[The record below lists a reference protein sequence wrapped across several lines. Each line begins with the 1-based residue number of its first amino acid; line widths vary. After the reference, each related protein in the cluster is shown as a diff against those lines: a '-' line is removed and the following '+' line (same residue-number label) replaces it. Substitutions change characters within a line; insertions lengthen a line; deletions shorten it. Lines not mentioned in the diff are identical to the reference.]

1 VQREQL
7 AQGTD
12 RFIQA
17 MNAQTTPSEAPIV
30 DAESADAA
38 EVETSATLE
47 FLLRRMR
54 HKSDFPALSDSVG
67 RIQAISASENESLG
81 SLANEILKD
90 VALTNKLLR
99 VVNTAHYRA
108 AGGGTIS
115 TVSRAIALIGFAGIR
130 NIALSLMLVERMQD
144 KQHAQQ
150 LKEEFLRALMAGM
163 LASELCPAARENEE
177 AFIGS
182 LLRNLGRLLTEFYLP
197 DEATQIRKLVRPSR
211 ATSSALADKP
221 TPEAAASNGVLGI
234 SYENL
239 GVGVGKTWGLPDTL
253 MRCMRAPTGE
263 LPKQSLSQHPDRLRW
278 LATVANEAADA
289 LLFNT
294 PDVAADALRALAQ
307 RYGTALSFKAEDI
320 LEAASRSRKRMAE
333 LTQGMQLKLNPGEPA
348 ERLIDSYYIDAPNAA
363 PNEEATGFAALDEVA
378 THEEPTTPA
387 NDPATVLTA
396 GIQDITN
403 ALVENFKL
411 NEVLRMVLE
420 TIYRSLGFRRV
431 VFCMR
436 DAKSGNL
443 VGRIGLGDRG
453 NELAPNFVVPLKA
466 PAGGALDLFGM
477 LCLKGVDIMIE
488 DASVATIASR
498 LPAWFTSKVQAP
510 TFLLLP
516 LVMKGNG
523 PQKETVIGFIYADKA
538 KVGEISLSE
547 HELSLLRTLRS
558 QAVMAFKQAS

>member
-1 VQREQL
+1 
-7 AQGTD
+7 
-12 RFIQA
+12 
-17 MNAQTTPSEAPIV
+17 MNAIASSDDPSDAAGTAPE
-30 DAESADAA
+30 AESN
-38 EVETSATLE
+38 ATLE

-99 VVNTAHYRA
+99 VVNTAHYRT

-115 TVSRAIALIGFAGIR
+115 TVSRAISLIGFAGIR
-130 NIALSLMLVERMQD
+130 NLALSLMLVERMED

-163 LASELCPAARENEE
+163 LASDICPGSRETEE

-182 LLRNLGRLLTEFYLP
+182 LLRNLGRMLAEFYLP
-197 DEATQIRKLVRPSR
+197 DEAEQIRLQVRPPGSG
-211 ATSSALADKP
+211 AKAV
-221 TPEAAASNGVLGI
+221 PEVAASTAVLGI

-239 GVGVGKTWGLPDTL
+239 GLGVGRTWGLPDSL
-253 MRCMRAPTGE
+253 MRCMRAPVGE
-263 LPKQSLSQHPDRLRW
+263 LPRHGLAQSPDRLSW
-278 LATVANEAADA
+278 LASVANEAADA

-294 PDVAADALRALAQ
+294 PDKAADRLRELAQ
-307 RYGTALSFKAEDI
+307 RYGSALHFKADDI
-320 LEAASRSRKRMAE
+320 LEAASRARKRMAE
-333 LTQGMQLKLNPGEPA
+333 LTQGMELKMVPGERA
-348 ERLIDSYYIDAPNAA
+348 ERLVDTYYIDAPNASPEAA
-363 PNEEATGFAALDEVA
+363 PGVASLDDVA
-378 THEEPTTPA
+378 IHEEQATPA
-387 NDPATVLTA
+387 DDPASVLTS

-431 VFCMR
+431 IFCMR

-443 VGRIGLGDRG
+443 VGRIGLGERG
-453 NELAPNFVVPLKA
+453 NELAPSFVVPLKA

-488 DASVATIASR
+488 DAAVPSIAQR
-498 LPAWFTSKVQAP
+498 LPAWFTAKVQAP

-516 LVMKGNG
+516 LVMKGTG
-523 PQKETVIGFIYADKA
+523 TQKDTVIGFIYADKA
-538 KVGEISLSE
+538 VAGAISLSD

>member
-1 VQREQL
+1 MQREQL
-7 AQGTD
+7 ARGTD

-17 MNAQTTPSEAPIV
+17 MNAHTTPSETPVEDAASA
-30 DAESADAA
+30 DGTEAES
-38 EVETSATLE
+38 SATLE

-54 HKSDFPALSDSVG
+54 HKSDFPALSASVG
-67 RIQAISASENESLG
+67 RIQAISASENESVG

-144 KQHAQQ
+144 KGHAQQ

-197 DEATQIRKLVRPSR
+197 DEATQIRKLVRPPR
-211 ATSSALADKP
+211 ASSGAAADKP
-221 TPEAAASNGVLGI
+221 APEATASNGVLGI

-253 MRCMRAPTGE
+253 MRCMRAPMGD
-263 LPKQSLSQHPDRLRW
+263 LPKQSLSHHPDRLRW

-307 RYGTALSFKAEDI
+307 RYGSALSFKADDI

-363 PNEEATGFAALDEVA
+363 PDEEATGFAALDEVA
-378 THEEPTTPA
+378 THDEPTAPA
-387 NDPATVLTA
+387 DDPATVLTA

-443 VGRIGLGDRG
+443 VGRIGLGERG

-466 PAGGALDLFGM
+466 PAGGSLDLFGM

-538 KVGEISLSE
+538 KAGAISLSE

>member
-1 VQREQL
+1 
-7 AQGTD
+7 
-12 RFIQA
+12 
-17 MNAQTTPSEAPIV
+17 MNAEATPSESQDDNAS
-30 DAESADAA
+30 AESN
-38 EVETSATLE
+38 ATLE
-47 FLLRRMR
+47 FLLRRMQ

-67 RIQAISASENESLG
+67 RIQAISASEHESLS

-99 VVNTAHYRA
+99 VVNTAHYRT

-130 NIALSLMLVERMQD
+130 NLALSLMLVERMQD

-163 LASELCPAARENEE
+163 LARELCSTARENEE

-182 LLRNLGRLLTEFYLP
+182 LMRNLGRLLSEFYLP
-197 DEATQIRKLVRPSR
+197 EEAERIRKLVRPVGGG
-211 ATSSALADKP
+211 ADKP
-221 TPEAAASNGVLGI
+221 MPEQTASSSVLGI

-239 GVGVGKTWGLPDTL
+239 GAGVGATWGLPDSL
-253 MRCMRAPTGE
+253 MRCMRAPTGD
-263 LPKQSLSQHPDRLRW
+263 LPKNGLSQHPDRLRW
-278 LATVANEAADA
+278 LASVANEAADA

-294 PDVAADALRALAQ
+294 PDKAAELLKALAQ
-307 RYGTALSFKAEDI
+307 RYGGALSFKVDDI

-333 LTQGMQLKLNPGEPA
+333 LAQSMQLKMNPGEPA
-348 ERLIDSYYIDAPNAA
+348 ERLIDSYYIDAPNSALA
-363 PNEEATGFAALDEVA
+363 EDATGLSSLDEVA
-378 THEEPTTPA
+378 THEDTQTPA
-387 NDPATVLTA
+387 DDPATVLTS

-403 ALVENFKL
+403 ALVEGFKL

-436 DAKSGNL
+436 DARTGNL
-443 VGRIGLGDRG
+443 VGRIGLGEQG
-453 NELAPNFVVPLKA
+453 NELAPSFVVPLKA

-488 DASVATIASR
+488 DASVPTIASR
-498 LPAWFTSKVQAP
+498 LPAWFVSKVQAP

-516 LVMKGNG
+516 LVMKGSG

-538 KVGEISLSE
+538 KAGDISLSE

>member
-1 VQREQL
+1 
-7 AQGTD
+7 
-12 RFIQA
+12 
-17 MNAQTTPSEAPIV
+17 MNAEATPSESQDDNAS
-30 DAESADAA
+30 AESN
-38 EVETSATLE
+38 ATLE
-47 FLLRRMR
+47 FLLRRMQ

-67 RIQAISASENESLG
+67 RIQAISASEHESLS

-99 VVNTAHYRA
+99 VVNTAHYRT

-130 NIALSLMLVERMQD
+130 NLALSLMLVERMQD

-163 LASELCPAARENEE
+163 LARELCSTARENEE

-182 LLRNLGRLLTEFYLP
+182 LMRNLGRLLSEFYLP
-197 DEATQIRKLVRPSR
+197 EEAERIRKLVRPVGGG
-211 ATSSALADKP
+211 ADKP
-221 TPEAAASNGVLGI
+221 MPEQTASSSVLGI

-239 GVGVGKTWGLPDTL
+239 GAGVGATWGLPDSL
-253 MRCMRAPTGE
+253 MRCMRAPTGD
-263 LPKQSLSQHPDRLRW
+263 LPKNGLSQHPDRLRW
-278 LATVANEAADA
+278 LASVANEAADA

-294 PDVAADALRALAQ
+294 PDKAAELLKALAQ
-307 RYGTALSFKAEDI
+307 RYGGALSFKVDDI

-333 LTQGMQLKLNPGEPA
+333 LAQSMQLKMNPGEPA
-348 ERLIDSYYIDAPNAA
+348 ERLIDSYYIDAPNSALA
-363 PNEEATGFAALDEVA
+363 EDATGLSSLDEVA
-378 THEEPTTPA
+378 THEDTQTPA
-387 NDPATVLTA
+387 DDPATVLTS
-396 GIQDITN
+396 GIQDVTN
-403 ALVENFKL
+403 ALVEGFKL

-436 DAKSGNL
+436 DARTGNL
-443 VGRIGLGDRG
+443 VGRIGLGEQG
-453 NELAPNFVVPLKA
+453 NELAPSFVVPLKA

-488 DASVATIASR
+488 DASVPTIASR
-498 LPAWFTSKVQAP
+498 LPAWFVSKVQAP

-516 LVMKGNG
+516 LVMKASGQ
-523 PQKETVIGFIYADKA
+523 QKETVIGFIYADKA
-538 KVGEISLSE
+538 KAGDISLSE

>member
-1 VQREQL
+1 
-7 AQGTD
+7 
-12 RFIQA
+12 
-17 MNAQTTPSEAPIV
+17 MNAEATPSETPV
-30 DAESADAA
+30 DNASAES
-38 EVETSATLE
+38 SATLE
-47 FLLRRMR
+47 FLLRRMQ

-67 RIQAISASENESLG
+67 RIQAISGSEHESLG

-99 VVNTAHYRA
+99 VVNTAHYRT

-163 LASELCPAARENEE
+163 LARELCSTARENEE

-182 LLRNLGRLLTEFYLP
+182 LMRNLGRLLSEFYLP
-197 DEATQIRKLVRPSR
+197 EEAEQIRKLVRP
-211 ATSSALADKP
+211 AGGCGNKP
-221 TPEAAASNGVLGI
+221 TPEQTASSSVLGI

-239 GVGVGKTWGLPDTL
+239 GVGVGATWGLPDSL
-253 MRCMRAPTGE
+253 MRCMRAPTGD
-263 LPKQSLSQHPDRLRW
+263 LPKHGLSQHPDRLRW
-278 LATVANEAADA
+278 LASVANEAADA

-294 PDVAADALRALAQ
+294 PDKAAELLKALAQ
-307 RYGTALSFKAEDI
+307 RYGGALSFKVDDI

-333 LTQGMQLKLNPGEPA
+333 LAQGMQLKMNPGEPA
-348 ERLIDSYYIDAPNAA
+348 ERLIDSYYIDAPNSA
-363 PNEEATGFAALDEVA
+363 PAEDATGLSSLDEVA
-378 THEEPTTPA
+378 THEDTLTPA
-387 NDPATVLTA
+387 DDPATVLTS

-403 ALVENFKL
+403 ALVEGFKL

-436 DAKSGNL
+436 DARTGNL

-488 DASVATIASR
+488 DASVPTIAAR

-516 LVMKGNG
+516 LVMKGSG

-538 KVGEISLSE
+538 KAGEISLSE

>member
-1 VQREQL
+1 
-7 AQGTD
+7 
-12 RFIQA
+12 
-17 MNAQTTPSEAPIV
+17 MNAENTPTEEIPLD
-30 DAESADAA
+30 DAELANSP
-38 EVETSATLE
+38 TLA

-67 RIQAISASENESLG
+67 RIQAISVSENESLG
-81 SLANEILKD
+81 GLANEILKD

-99 VVNTAHYRA
+99 VVNTAHYRT

-115 TVSRAIALIGFAGIR
+115 TVSRAISLIGFAGIR
-130 NIALSLMLVERMQD
+130 NLALSLMLVERMQD
-144 KQHAQQ
+144 KKHAQQ

-163 LASELCPAARENEE
+163 LANELCANARESEE

-182 LLRNLGRLLTEFYLP
+182 LMRNLGRLLAEFYLP
-197 DEATQIRKLVRPSR
+197 DEALQIRQRVRPGP
-211 ATSSALADKP
+211 SAKKP
-221 TPEAAASNGVLGI
+221 DDDTPPPSEAAASNNVLGI

-239 GVGVGKTWGLPDTL
+239 GLGVGHTWGLPSNL
-253 MRCMRAPTGE
+253 MLCMRVPTGE
-263 LPKQSLSQHPDRLRW
+263 LPKKSMSDHPDRMRW
-278 LATVANEAADA
+278 LASVANEAADA
-289 LLFNT
+289 LLFN
-294 PDVAADALRALAQ
+294 PPEKAAQLLKALAQ
-307 RYGTALSFKAEDI
+307 RYGTALSFKPDDI
-320 LEAASRSRKRMAE
+320 LEAASRARKRMAD
-333 LTQGMQLKLNPGEPA
+333 LTQGMQLKMSPGEPA
-348 ERLIDSYYIDAPNAA
+348 ERLVDTYYVDAPNAE
-363 PNEEATGFAALDEVA
+363 PNEGTAGVAPLDDVVLHDA
-378 THEEPTTPA
+378 QPA
-387 NDPATVLTA
+387 PASDPAGVLTA

-403 ALVENFKL
+403 ALVEGFKL

-436 DAKSGNL
+436 DARTGNL

-477 LCLKGVDIMIE
+477 LCVKGVDIMIE
-488 DASVATIASR
+488 DASVPTIASR

-516 LVMKGNG
+516 LVMKGSG
-523 PQKETVIGFIYADKA
+523 TQKDTVIGFIYADKSA
-538 KVGEISLSE
+538 AGEISLSE
-547 HELSLLRTLRS
+547 QELSLLRTLRS